1 MSCFA
6 IFRRFLFRKNS
17 KDHFDNLSV
26 TITVKNRNDL
36 LKYEKKEEKNEKN
49 KRVVGRK
56 WSSASGSS
64 EEG

>member
-6 IFRRFLFRKNS
+6 IFGRFLFRKNS
-17 KDHFDNLSV
+17 KDHFDNLSQF
-26 TITVKNRNDL
+26 KNGNDL

-49 KRVVGRK
+49 KRAVGRK